1 MSLTLYHDTY
11 QHTGQYTGAGNSR
24 GTIVL
29 IHGWGMNSLVWDELI
44 PLLITDY
51 QICVI
56 DLPGLGRSPM
66 PNGEYT
72 LDYLVQHVLAV
83 APEKAIWFGWSL
95 GALVVQKIASEYP
108 ERITQCFLLAATP
121 KFITNSDW
129 PYAMP
134 ESVFDK
140 FYQLLLEDWQGTLIR
155 FLTLQCKGSESIKE
169 DAKNL
174 RESVFY
180 YGLPAEKA
188 LREGLQIL
196 KSSDLRKELAN
207 IKQPCHFILGQ
218 FDALI
223 PAQVEAD
230 LKKINPGLLCH
241 KISGASHVPHLSHPE
256 AVYEIFKEAQ
266 KHLAEHN

>member
-1 MSLTLYHDTY
+1 MALTLYHDSY
-11 QHTGQYTGAGNSR
+11 KHTGTAEAR
-24 GTIVL
+24 ATIVL

-44 PLLITDY
+44 PFLISDY

-72 LDYLVQHVLAV
+72 LDYLIEHVLAV
-83 APEKAIWFGWSL
+83 APQKAIWFGWSL
-95 GALVVQKIASEYP
+95 GALLVQKIAHEYP
-108 ERITQCFLLAATP
+108 ERITQSFLLAATP
-121 KFITNSDW
+121 KFIASSDW
-129 PYAMP
+129 SFAMP
-134 ESVFDK
+134 EAVFDK
-140 FYQLLLEDWQGTLIR
+140 FYQLLLEDWQGTVIR

-169 DAKNL
+169 DAKKL

-196 KSSDLRKELAN
+196 KDSDLRKELAE
-207 IKQPCHFILGQ
+207 ITQPCHFILGQ

-223 PAQVEAD
+223 PAQVDTD
-230 LKKINPGLLCH
+230 LKKVNPLAFIHTLA
-241 KISGASHVPHLSHPE
+241 GASHVPHLSHPKQ
-256 AVYEIFKEAQ
+256 VFEIFLKAQ
-266 KHLAEHN
+266 TEPEVKN